1 MFHGLASKV
10 GIALLVLITA
20 FLGASAALATWTVLD
35 GRPTVEAHLTVR
47 PPRLP
52 VDCGCRGAPVVL
64 GGASVL

>member
-1 MFHGLASKV
+1 MFHGLASKL

-35 GRPTVEAHLTVR
+35 GGRPAVEAHLTVR

-52 VDCGCRGAPVVL
+52 ADCHGAPVIP
-64 GGASVL
+64 GGVSVL